1 VLGFA
6 VAVSVAGCGGTDAP
20 VAPSP
25 SSPPADPNVAFT
37 QYEEASKPFECTET
51 YGAIGDAHHDGD
63 LALMKTKAREY
74 RDVMTALDAQMGKI
88 AFPAAAQP
96 IVDGMKELITDEL
109 GGLNELVALDV
120 KDTDRIATVR
130 SEVEANDAVL
140 MVEGDRLR
148 AALGHPESTFGYA
161 ADLLESA
168 DATFYKEVLPLQ
180 VKFEAAIAAA
190 DIAGAKAANALEI
203 EALQRYI
210 DKLGAVDWPPG
221 SFEGQ
226 ANALRDHLRGQIEFD
241 RRQTDVA
248 TTAQIVRAPQGGT
261 PEMNEARATFD
272 ALWRVL
278 AQTNLTARPASKC

>member
-1 VLGFA
+1 
-6 VAVSVAGCGGTDAP
+6 
-20 VAPSP
+20 
-25 SSPPADPNVAFT
+25 
-37 QYEEASKPFECTET
+37 
-51 YGAIGDAHHDGD
+51 
-63 LALMKTKAREY
+63 
-74 RDVMTALDAQMGKI
+74 
-88 AFPAAAQP
+88 
-96 IVDGMKELITDEL
+96 
-109 GGLNELVALDV
+109 
-120 KDTDRIATVR
+120 VR